1 MLRRRV
7 AHLSRQVQ
15 NPDHPGPV
23 DVVLLSHLHHD
34 HFDKP
39 SLRRL
44 ASPDTTVVLPSGTTR
59 YLGGIKF
66 GTVRDATAQ
75 HRVGDHARARRL
87 EQDGGVAHPRDL
99 HPRRARPAHPGHGQ
113 ARRVSSSPL
122 TGSIVRRDG
131 ATVPHPHGMTCGE
144 TW

>member
-1 MLRRRV
+1 MAGVSGPRPARVKVTWLGHATVLLETPGARVITDPVLRRRV

-44 ASPDTTVVLPSGTTR
+44 ASPR
-59 YLGGIKF
+59 
-66 GTVRDATAQ
+66 
-75 HRVGDHARARRL
+75 
-87 EQDGGVAHPRDL
+87 
-99 HPRRARPAHPGHGQ
+99 PRRRHQTSRRCGRGKCNTRTRVPASG
-113 ARRVSSSPL
+113 
-122 TGSIVRRDG
+122 
-131 ATVPHPHGMTCGE
+131 
-144 TW
+144 